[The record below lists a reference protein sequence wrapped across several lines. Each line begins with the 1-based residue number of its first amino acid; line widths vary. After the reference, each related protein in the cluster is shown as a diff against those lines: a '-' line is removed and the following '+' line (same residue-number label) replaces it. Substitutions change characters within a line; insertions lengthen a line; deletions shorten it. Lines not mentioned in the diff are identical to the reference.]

1 MDRKA
6 ACAVCTAWS
15 GSPSA
20 FTEPPPNGG
29 MLTSAGTRW
38 VGCCSEVQERA
49 LVVEGDAAGRG
60 EARGGVRETQRC
72 VSAPLG
78 LPVAGR
84 SVERVHQAGVYLWVE
99 GLALSVV

>member
-1 MDRKA
+1 VDRKA

-38 VGCCSEVQERA
+38 VGCCS
-49 LVVEGDAAGRG
+49 
-60 EARGGVRETQRC
+60 
-72 VSAPLG
+72 
-78 LPVAGR
+78 VAGAPFLLSEMTNDPESKDEMRAPR
-84 SVERVHQAGVYLWVE
+84 SAT
-99 GLALSVV
+99 